1 MDDQNILRYL
11 FHAMKVQMK
20 NSNDMIFF
28 KDLDLRYVVASKG
41 FFDLVGVQSDDCA
54 GLTDYDF
61 FPPELAAKYI
71 EDDRALLSSGKA
83 LIDVIEFIPNEEGGV
98 NYASTSKYP
107 VCDEAGKV
115 IGLYGFSRDVTAEIQ
130 LEEEKA
136 RGKLSNML
144 FDDVLEADI
153 TQNHMVGA
161 RGKVWSKVL
170 GNVNYQAY
178 TDAVR
183 KTVEQLVHPDH
194 RTAFSEAFSVGR
206 LLSLYE
212 SGVRGFD
219 HVTYLTRDGEHYEWV
234 SYLSQMHQSKHTGS
248 VMLVSFLRNQNDEVL
263 QQEQLKRKAAT
274 DYLTGLYNR
283 RSLFDQIQ
291 ERLDKNNVNEDFAL
305 LFIDLD
311 NFKHIN
317 DTYGHLTG
325 DRVLKETGTK
335 LLELCGDNDLAGRIG
350 GDEFMLI
357 LSVSGE
363 QVIRDRITGI
373 MEQLRAFWN
382 ADEIVRQ
389 VTYSIGIS
397 LSGPDKGLEQL
408 YAEADQAMYRAKSA
422 GRDRVAYF

>member
-20 NSNDMIFF
+20 YSNDMIFF
-28 KDLDLRYVVASKG
+28 KDLELRYVVGSKG
-41 FFDLVGVQSDDCA
+41 FLDLVRFSSDDVT

-107 VCDEAGKV
+107 VCDETGKV

-136 RGKLSNML
+136 RSQLSNML

-153 TQNHMVGA
+153 TQNRMVGV
-161 RGKVWSKVL
+161 RGKVWSSAL
-170 GNVNYQAY
+170 GQGNQESY
-178 TDAVR
+178 TEAVR
-183 KTVEQLVHPDH
+183 KTVEQIVHPDH
-194 RTAFSEAFSVGR
+194 RTAFAEAFSIER

-219 HVTYLTRDGEHYEWV
+219 HVTYLTRDGEQYEWV
-234 SYLSQMHQSKHTGS
+234 SYLSQMHKSKHTGS
-248 VMLVSFLRNQNDEVL
+248 VMLISFLRNQNDEVL
-263 QQEQLKRKAAT
+263 RQEQLKRKAAT

-283 RSLFDQIQ
+283 RSLFDHIQ
-291 ERLDKNNVNEDFAL
+291 EHLDENFAL

-335 LLELCGDNDLAGRIG
+335 LLELCCENDLAGRIG

-363 QVIRDRITGI
+363 QAVRDRIADI

-382 ADEIVRQ
+382 GDEIVRQ

-397 LSGPDKGLEQL
+397 FSGPGKGLEQL
-408 YAEADQAMYRAKSA
+408 YAEADKAMYRAKRA
-422 GRDRVAYF
+422 GRDRVAYFE